1 MKSFR
6 DLVLALREMGLD
18 GSHPILVHASLSA
31 FGHVVGGAEA
41 VVGALM
47 EHFKTVI
54 VPTFTY
60 KTMIVPG
67 EGPPDNALPY
77 GQMSDAN
84 KLAEFYHPDMPADS
98 LMGIIPET
106 LRTHHEAQRSIHP
119 ILSFSGVNANEILDT
134 QRMDNPFA
142 PIASLADR
150 DGWVL
155 LLGVEHRVNTS
166 IHLGE
171 RLAGRKTFTRWA
183 LMVDLVVEC
192 PAFPSCSDGFNA
204 IEPLMIPFTR
214 TIKVGDAN
222 VRAMPL
228 YELVETTRQLVLA
241 DPLALLCDRP
251 ECQRCNAVRED
262 VKRKKQVHE

>member
-18 GSHPILVHASLSA
+18 GSYPVLVHASLSA

-41 VVGALM
+41 VVGALL

-54 VPTFTY
+54 APTFTY
-60 KTMIVPG
+60 KTMIVPE
-67 EGPPDNALPY
+67 EGPPDNALNY
-77 GQMSDAN
+77 GRMSDSN
-84 KLAEFYHPDMPADS
+84 KLAEFYHPDMPADK

-106 LRTHHEAQRSIHP
+106 LRKHYDAHRSLHP
-119 ILSFSGVNANEILDT
+119 ILSFTGVNAEDILDA
-134 QRMDNPFA
+134 QRIDKPFA
-142 PIASLADR
+142 PIAALADR

-155 LLGVEHRVNTS
+155 LLGVEHRTNTS

-183 LMVDLVVEC
+183 LMADMVVAC

-214 TIKVGDAN
+214 SLQVGDAA

-228 YELVETTRQLVLA
+228 YELVETTRQLVTA

-251 ECQRCNAVRED
+251 ECLRCSAVRED
-262 VKRKKQVHE
+262 VKGRKQVHK